1 MKQKISILLF
11 CIATLIP
18 EFTIAQGLNV
28 FAKQKVVIADII
40 DKNDRQISP
49 TIKTLILQGLKDAI
63 SNSNEF
69 ELFEI
74 NMDDVYNSIKASGQQ
89 VSHSNICKKIREKG
103 VDLII
108 FTDIKSSSSAFGSQS
123 QNVTIFISTSLY
135 RIQTASEILA
145 EQDKAEPN
153 EDSILATTSTMIS
166 RMLGIKPNT
175 PNKQYLPQQPSQ
187 YQPPQQHYSNSG
199 TGNVRF
205 HNGATGVVVV
215 LYDETGKHG
224 LLISAEQN
232 ICNWDNAKTWCSS
245 LGSGWHLPNSNEL
258 NLIYKN
264 KNKINHILSQK
275 GFNEIGDSYYWT
287 NDVTSSN
294 VICIISMFNGDR
306 TYFNKSRLGVVRA
319 VATF

>member
-175 PNKQYLPQQPSQ
+175 PNKQSEINPKS
-187 YQPPQQHYSNSG
+187 
-199 TGNVRF
+199 
-205 HNGATGVVVV
+205 
-215 LYDETGKHG
+215 
-224 LLISAEQN
+224 
-232 ICNWDNAKTWCSS
+232 
-245 LGSGWHLPNSNEL
+245 
-258 NLIYKN
+258 
-264 KNKINHILSQK
+264 NHISFQVK
-275 GFNEIGDSYYWT
+275 QHFI
-287 NDVTSSN
+287 
-294 VICIISMFNGDR
+294 
-306 TYFNKSRLGVVRA
+306 VVN
-319 VATF
+319 